1 MTLIFL
7 SHLVWGSPE
16 TSRYPGCSD
25 RSDVSM
31 VAEPNE
37 PKCGDRY
44 EGGTTPVDWTWFL
57 CKTTNTCIHEDARL
71 ELFPFDNLDFTL
83 SKD

>member
-7 SHLVWGSPE
+7 SHLAWGNPS
-16 TSRYPGCSD
+16 TSSNYLGCSD

-31 VAEPNE
+31 VAEPNGT
-37 PKCGDRY
+37 CGNIYTYINPYGRNQ
-44 EGGTTPVDWTWFL
+44 TALIKNWFL

-71 ELFPFDNLDFTL
+71 ECFHLII
-83 SKD
+83 

>member
-7 SHLVWGSPE
+7 SHLVWGKPFD
-16 TSRYPGCSD
+16 GCKD

-31 VAEPNE
+31 VAEPNG
-37 PKCGDRY
+37 KCGDIY
-44 EGGTTPVDWTWFL
+44 TYKGGRETTPVDWTWFL

-71 ELFPFDNLDFTL
+71 ECFHLII
-83 SKD
+83 